1 MSVDTRQKRFSM
13 MTLAMRPL
21 QGPSMPMFEAD
32 GSVDADDRA
41 HLLGLYSGI
50 ALAVL
55 TVSHVSTNYLLRAP
69 PTGDP
74 WLMELALI
82 LNAELMEREPQIIG
96 SRHDGTNLHLRVKTS
111 INVSWLQIHI
121 QSTESG
127 KGGPTYDA
135 SNYVSST
142 LTDCRASRVVDVSVP
157 DLPAGRYVIWAIPVD
172 YNTSGTKILFDG
184 VSADDKM
191 AFADIGV

>member
-1 MSVDTRQKRFSM
+1 
-13 MTLAMRPL
+13 
-21 QGPSMPMFEAD
+21 MFEAD
-32 GSVDADDRA
+32 GAVDLDDRQ

-50 ALAVL
+50 ALGALV
-55 TVSHVSTNYLLRAP
+55 VSYVSTNYLLRAP
-69 PTGDP
+69 PSGDP
-74 WLMELALI
+74 WLMELVLV
-82 LNAELMEREPQIIG
+82 LNAELMERQPQIVG
-96 SRHDGTNLHLRVKTS
+96 WRHDGTNLHLRVKTA
-111 INVSWLQIHI
+111 INVSWLQIHV

-135 SNYVSST
+135 SNFVSST
-142 LTDCRASRVVDVSVP
+142 LRDCRADRVVDVSVP

-172 YNTSGTKILFDG
+172 YNTDGTKILFNG